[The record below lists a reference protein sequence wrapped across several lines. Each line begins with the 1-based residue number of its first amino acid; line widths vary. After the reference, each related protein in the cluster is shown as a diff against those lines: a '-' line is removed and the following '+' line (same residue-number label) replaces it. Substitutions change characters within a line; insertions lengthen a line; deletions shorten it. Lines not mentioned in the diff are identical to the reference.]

1 MVYFAAFSYYI
12 IYTLLSW
19 NKLGSTDL
27 TEEDS
32 IIEKQKREIEALQHT
47 LELKDG
53 RIHELEQQIDKK
65 EESEDDSFTAT

>member
-19 NKLGSTDL
+19 NKLGSNDL
-27 TEEDS
+27 TEED

-65 EESEDDSFTAT
+65 EESEDDSFPAT